1 MYKKKEKMKK
11 LAKKIEAKVDLESIL
26 EYEKRVEDG
35 DVEFFSIDEVK
46 EHLGLEG
53 E

>member
-1 MYKKKEKMKK
+1 MDNKKEKMKRPEE
-11 LAKKIEAKVDLESIL
+11 KIEDKVDLEIIV